1 MCVRAEHKPGFA
13 PKICSHRILAKP
25 LEQFGFLPVG
35 EFGMTL
41 E

>member
-1 MCVRAEHKPGFA
+1 MCVRGEHQPRFA
-13 PKICSHRILAKP
+13 AKICSHRILAKP

-35 EFGMTL
+35 GFGMTL